1 MHPSPLPYIIP
12 YLIAALISLG
22 IALHIWWHRRI
33 HGATAFLLVSLG
45 VFIWSGGV
53 AMEMVSPSLGAKQLW
68 TDIQMFG
75 VVILPLGWL
84 VFAWQY
90 GRITHG
96 VPLLMWA
103 LLAFEPL
110 LTVYLAWTNASTHL
124 VWRTTWLDTSGPV
137 PILAFEFGVWYW
149 INLVYSYVLY
159 LAGTILIILGLSRA
173 TFLRRWQAG
182 LLAVS
187 VLAPLVFSIT
197 DSAGL
202 SPFPRQELTP
212 LAIVF
217 TEIAFAIGIFRFRQ
231 LDIVPV
237 ALGALIESM
246 GDGVIVVDSQQRVID
261 LNPAA
266 QALTGFS
273 VAKAFGQPLSLV
285 LSLTDENAAALCG
298 GWREPLEITVGDGE
312 SRRYFDLRSTLLSRQ
327 PSENGCVIELHD
339 VSDHRRLQGALQASE
354 EKYRNVVERSN
365 DGILVVQDSLIRYA
379 NPQMAAMLGYA
390 TEDLEG
396 TPFINYFLP
405 ENKAEIENR
414 YERRIR
420 GEAVPSRYQYRMLH
434 RSGHDISVEINAG
447 MMQYEGRPAV
457 LGLIRDISES
467 VLIQNE
473 LKTTNAELKLTIEQ
487 LEQRNREVTLLNELG
502 DRLQKCASV
511 EEAYAVI
518 AEFSLKLFPALS
530 GALYML
536 DSSNKTTQAVAS
548 WGDPGLHSFSF
559 LARDCWALRT
569 EKNYIFKDAQ
579 MGPYCSHLPET
590 QPDARLP
597 FACIPL
603 IVQGETL
610 GVYHLRG
617 LPARSQGAWE
627 QLAITVAEYTAVSLA
642 NLNLR
647 ETLHIQSIRDPLTGL
662 YNRRYLEEAL
672 GRELSRAVRYQH
684 QVVLIMLDIDEFKSY
699 NDRIGHEAGD
709 IVLRRL
715 SEFLLE
721 NIRGGDIVCRYGGDE
736 IVLILPE
743 VSLEDGRRRAEQLR
757 QGAKKLEITVNGRI
771 LNEFTISL
779 GVASF
784 PEHGLTAQSLL
795 RAVDAALYQAKENG
809 RDYVVVGGLLED

>member
-1 MHPSPLPYIIP
+1 MYPSALPYIIP

-22 IALHIWWHRRI
+22 IGLHIWWHRRI
-33 HGATAFLLVSLG
+33 RGATAFLSVSLG

-53 AMEMVSPSLGAKQLW
+53 AMEMVSPGLSAKQWW

-84 VFAWQY
+84 VFAWQF
-90 GRITHG
+90 GRITHR
-96 VPLLMWA
+96 VPPLMWA
-103 LLAFEPL
+103 LLAIEPL

-173 TFLRRWQAG
+173 AFLRRWQAIP
-182 LLAVS
+182 LVIS

-217 TEIAFAIGIFRFRQ
+217 TEIVFAVGIFRFRQ

-237 ALGALIESM
+237 ARGALIDSM

-285 LSLTDENAAALCG
+285 LSLTAENATALCCG
-298 GWREPLEITVGDGE
+298 RQEPLEIAVGDGE
-312 SRRYFDLRSTLLSRQ
+312 SRRYFDLRSTLLSKQ
-327 PSENGCVIELHD
+327 SSENGCVIVLHD

-379 NPQMAAMLGYA
+379 NPQMAAMLGCA

-396 TPFINYFLP
+396 TPLINHFPP
-405 ENKAEIENR
+405 ENRAEIEFR
-414 YERRIR
+414 HQARIR
-420 GEAVPSRYQYRMLH
+420 GEAVPSRYQFGMLH
-434 RSGHDISVEINAG
+434 RSGHKIDVEINANL
-447 MMQYEGRPAV
+447 MQYEGRPAV
-457 LGLIRDISES
+457 LGVVRDISES
-467 VLIQNE
+467 IRIQNE
-473 LKTTNAELKLTIEQ
+473 LQTTNAELKLTIEQ

-518 AEFSLKLFPALS
+518 AEVSLKLFPAQS
-530 GALYML
+530 GVLYLL
-536 DSSNKTTQAVAS
+536 DSSHKTTQAVAS
-548 WGDPGLHSFSF
+548 WGDPGMPAFSF

-579 MGPYCSHLPET
+579 IGPYCSHLPET
-590 QPDARLP
+590 QPDAKLP

-603 IVQGETL
+603 TAQGETL

-617 LPARSQGAWE
+617 LPARSQGVWE
-627 QLAITVAEYTAVSLA
+627 QLAVTVAEYIAVSLA

-721 NIRGGDIVCRYGGDE
+721 NIRGGDIICRYGGDE

-757 QGAKKLEITVNGRI
+757 QGVKKLEITVNGRL

-795 RAVDAALYQAKENG
+795 RAVDAALYQAKEYG